1 MILDKENSL
10 YAKCIQVFLIT
21 MIVVFEPEGL
31 FGKMCKSVRL
41 KLGHT
46 SESTQNLIH
55 CNPKAH
61 AVRINWKTTFKLDHL
76 IK

>member
-41 KLGHT
+41 KFGHT
-46 SESTQNLIH
+46 RATNQSANTGWSIGNLVIGH
-55 CNPKAH
+55 P
-61 AVRINWKTTFKLDHL
+61 
-76 IK
+76 

>member
-31 FGKMCKSVRL
+31 FGKMPSITDGVHRIENFVEIIPVFSTFSNFFKKKRKKK
-41 KLGHT
+41 KL
-46 SESTQNLIH
+46 
-55 CNPKAH
+55 
-61 AVRINWKTTFKLDHL
+61 
-76 IK
+76 